1 MFNFTISSA
10 SFSILLEGGVVFS
23 PFDKSTTTVSSSTA
37 AGFAPSSP
45 PSEEKDFVAD
55 VEIHFL
61 VLLPRLANEE
71 VEEED
76 FVNEDDDARSRW
88 RPFFSTTEKADRNS
102 LREEEEEEE

>member
-1 MFNFTISSA
+1 
-10 SFSILLEGGVVFS
+10 LLEGGVVFS

-45 PSEEKDFVAD
+45 PCEEKDFVAD

-76 FVNEDDDARSRW
+76 FVNDDDARSLW

>member
-71 VEEED
+71 MEEED
-76 FVNEDDDARSRW
+76 FVNDDDARSLW

>member
-1 MFNFTISSA
+1 M
-10 SFSILLEGGVVFS
+10 FS

-88 RPFFSTTEKADRNS
+88 RPFSPQQRRPIEIRFEKKRKKRN
-102 LREEEEEEE
+102 RERKALSMMQ

>member
-1 MFNFTISSA
+1 M
-10 SFSILLEGGVVFS
+10 FS

-55 VEIHFL
+55 VEIQFLVFL

-102 LREEEEEEE
+102 LREEEE